1 MSYKY
6 RRYRRWVLGEGTF
19 RSFVGRRRR
28 VQPFGQGPELVV
40 QDQQGRQRV
49 VPHPCGL
56 GRTKPHHMLSV
67 LLSSPNRW
75 RDLQPIVEEVWN
87 DPCVSDQVINTTVY
101 RLRKAIFRW
110 NMAWGRSHGVRLFIE
125 RHYGSQIR
133 IQVEFNRGDSDA
145 STVFAS

>member
-19 RSFVGRRRR
+19 SSFVGRRRQ
-28 VQPFGQGPELVV
+28 VQPFGQAPKLLIR
-40 QDQQGRQRV
+40 DQWGRQRA

-56 GRTKPHHMLSV
+56 GRTKPHHLLAA

-87 DPCVSDQVINTTVY
+87 DPCVSDQVVNTTVY
-101 RLRKAIFRW
+101 RLRKAIYRW
-110 NMAWGRSHGVRLFIE
+110 DMAWGQPHGVRLSIE

-133 IQVEFNRGDSDA
+133 IQVELASDDVTGAAVSA
-145 STVFAS
+145 S